1 MYKVNFNHL
10 HYFLTIAREG
20 TIVKASKKL
29 HITQPALSHQLKN
42 FELDLGKKLF
52 DRKGRRLVLNDD
64 GRQVLEYGEKI
75 FRQSDEMLE
84 VLKSENP
91 IVSRT
96 LRVGVI
102 SWLPSESIYEFLKPL
117 LFSSH
122 IQIQVF
128 QKDLDSLLEEVKSE
142 KLDIILCDSPYSGRS
157 KKLTGK
163 KISSEEIHCVTAYDE
178 KVKGKFPQ
186 SINHKRLITFSEA
199 SELTDHVDGFLKD
212 NQLNVNLLG
221 QFTDTS
227 LISFSVEKGG
237 VISFLPKTITK
248 RGIKE
253 KTLKKIGVLQ
263 GVEFSIWAIYRKD
276 EKKKGLVHS
285 LVDVKKRKL
294 S

>member
-10 HYFLTIAREG
+10 YYFLTIAREG

-52 DRKGRRLVLNDD
+52 ERKGRRLVLNND
-64 GRQVLEYGEKI
+64 GQQVLEYGEKI
-75 FRQSDEMLE
+75 FRQSEEMLE
-84 VLKSENP
+84 LLKSGSSE
-91 IVSRT
+91 VSRT

-102 SWLPSESIYEFLKPL
+102 SWLPSESVYDFLKPL

-128 QKDLDSLLEEVKSE
+128 QKDLDSLLDEVKRG

-163 KISSEEIHCVTAYDE
+163 KIISEEIHCVTAYDE
-178 KVKGKFPQ
+178 QVKGKFPNN
-186 SINHKRLITFSEA
+186 INHKRLITFSEA
-199 SELTDHVDGFLKD
+199 SELTDHIDTFIKD
-212 NQLNVNLLG
+212 NQLDVNILG

-227 LISFSVEKGG
+227 LINYSVEKGG

-248 RGIKE
+248 RGIRD
-253 KTLKKIGVLQ
+253 KTIKKLGSLK
-263 GVEFSIWAIYRKD
+263 GVEFSIWAIFRK
-276 EKKKGLVHS
+276 EE
-285 LVDVKKRKL
+285 KRKGIINSL
-294 S
+294 IDVSK